1 MPSKSSSGGR
11 RHGPIRFANYQRI
24 HNRRMQDF
32 IQEGL
37 VVSHTVRFGQPTSG
51 YITLEGE
58 INCLGGIMV
67 EVKKKLQILSGQG
80 PNAMVKTCEYSYNA
94 YAIGRGNLFRY
105 NSPHGYHRP
114 YHHVHRYDI
123 LGTWD
128 EIGDPEELREN
139 EVPTL
144 SEVLDE
150 VRELYYG
157 HEF

>member
-1 MPSKSSSGGR
+1 MPSKSTSEGN
-11 RHGPIRFANYQRI
+11 RHGPIRFANYERI

-37 VVSHTVRFGQPTSG
+37 VVSHDARFGRPTDG

-58 INCLGGIMV
+58 INCRGGNTV
-67 EVKKKLQILSGQG
+67 EVKKKLKILSGKG
-80 PNAMVKTCEYSYNA
+80 PNAIVKTYEYSYNA
-94 YAIGRGNLFRY
+94 YVSGRGNLFRY
-105 NSPHGYHRP
+105 NSPHGDHRP

-139 EVPTL
+139 
-144 SEVLDE
+144 
-150 VRELYYG
+150 
-157 HEF
+157 